1 MNKGAKE
8 KTNQRAQCNTKPF
21 KTQAINI
28 FYSTNFVRKDLFII

>member
-21 KTQAINI
+21 ETQAINFFMQPI
-28 FYSTNFVRKDLFII
+28 L